1 MATLLML
8 IMMDRNDQKYAAKI
22 WSVIEKEK
30 EHHIRPASLPF
41 DQKEFNI
48 WIFNKC

>member
-22 WSVIEKEK
+22 WSVIEKEE